1 MIHALLVAV
10 ALGTATASAAEPTY
24 TECTLVNP
32 SLTVNGEKIAMG
44 RGFVATVGERT
55 LFVTSHQVLGP
66 AGGRDKQLSAK
77 EAQAGF
83 TQLVAR
89 DVFTSKECGR
99 AKRMLAIEG
108 AAMDL
113 GAHGRDD
120 VAAFLVDKSLDNKF
134 STAVKPLSLADSA
147 PAKGDTVWLATRTS
161 TKGRL
166 VPAKIAEVNDNFV
179 FYDFPEVKADDLMG
193 SVGGPMLDAQGKVV
207 GLHVGIGQL
216 ADGTLFGAANPV
228 SSLKK
233 HLAAELL
240 PEKAAE

>member
-1 MIHALLVAV
+1 MIHTLLVAV

-147 PAKGDTVWLATRTS
+147 PAK
-161 TKGRL
+161 
-166 VPAKIAEVNDNFV
+166 IAEVNDNFV
-179 FYDFPEVKADDLMG
+179 FDDFPEVKADDLMG